1 MFIVLLILFIRVLFI
16 FHLLLIFG
24 SLIFS
29 IKKLIDIFFYNLF
42 NQMVQNRI
50 KTFFIE
56 AFLIL

>member
-42 NQMVQNRI
+42 NQMAQNRI

-56 AFLIL
+56 AFLII